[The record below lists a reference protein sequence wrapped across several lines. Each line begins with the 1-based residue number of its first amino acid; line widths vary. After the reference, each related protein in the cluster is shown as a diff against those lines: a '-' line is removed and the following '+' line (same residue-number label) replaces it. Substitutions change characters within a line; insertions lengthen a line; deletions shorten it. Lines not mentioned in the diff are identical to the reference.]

1 MSNKL
6 RTVFLSS
13 CSLLLTFLLSACG
26 DSGGGSGDA
35 GASDA
40 NAAAV
45 QAVAPVVGIWD
56 LPNDW
61 RSGTNDQVIDEAYLV
76 VRTPDADGV
85 SIAIIY
91 DQDDSIPGGERG
103 CFIISGLPGFVEQS
117 LMGELFLDISEYP
130 TAIVSLNAGGNL
142 EIEVFEEG
150 AGSAAAPV
158 NTLTAIRIDGLAEQD
173 IPICDS

>member
-1 MSNKL
+1 MSKNL

-13 CSLLLTFLLSACG
+13 CSLLFTLLLSACG
-26 DSGGGSGDA
+26 DSGGGSGDTSA
-35 GASDA
+35 TDS

-45 QAVAPVVGIWD
+45 QAVAPLAGTWD
-56 LPNDW
+56 LPDDW
-61 RSGTNDQVIDEAYLV
+61 RTSANDQAVDQAYLV

-103 CFIISGLPGFVEQS
+103 CFIISGLPGLVEQS

-130 TAIVSLNAGGNL
+130 AAIVSLSAGGNL
-142 EIEVFEEG
+142 EIEVFEED
-150 AGSAAAPV
+150 AASSAAPV
-158 NTLTAIRIDGLAEQD
+158 KRLSATRLGLAEQD
-173 IPICDS
+173 ITICDS